1 MNPLK
6 ALNDFGQTVYMD
18 EIRRSMITS
27 GQLAQLITDDG
38 LRGVTSNPAIFEKAI
53 AQTEDYKEAIVKAVQ
68 DGQGVEAIYENL
80 VIEDIQMA
88 ADVFRKQYD
97 DSDGRYGYISLEVSP
112 KLAEDTQGTI
122 KEARHLHQRLGRP
135 NVFIKVPSTKA
146 GLPAIRQLISDGI
159 SVNVTLIFGLDRY
172 REVVEAYISGLEAR
186 AAKGENLSRVF
197 SVASFFLSR
206 MDVLLDPMLEQAGA
220 KDLMG
225 KTAVANAKV
234 AYSIYQELFGSERWK
249 VLEAKG
255 ARPQPLLWAS
265 TSTKNP
271 SYSDTMYVEPLIGEN
286 TINTMPTD
294 TIKAY
299 RDHGQPASRI
309 TEGLDEAKA
318 VLAKI
323 SSLGIDLDKATQQLE
338 DEGVQKFIKPF
349 ESLMKTLEAATK
361 VPA

>member
-6 ALNDFGQTVYMD
+6 KLNDFGQTVYMD
-18 EIRRSMITS
+18 EIRRSMISS
-27 GQLAQLITDDG
+27 GQLAQLITEDG

-53 AQTEDYKEAIVKAVQ
+53 AQTGDYKEAISKAVQ
-68 DGQGVEAIYENL
+68 AGKDVSAIYEDL

-88 ADVFRKQYD
+88 ADVFGKQYD

-112 KLAEDTQGTI
+112 KLAYDTEGTI
-122 KEARHLHQRLGRP
+122 AEARHLHKRLARP
-135 NVFIKVPSTKA
+135 NVFIKVPSTKE
-146 GLPAIRQLISDGI
+146 GLPAIKHLISEGI

-172 REVVEAYISGLEAR
+172 RDVVEAYIAGLEAR

-206 MDVLLDPMLEQAGA
+206 MDVLLDPMLEKAGGQ
-220 KDLMG
+220 DLMG
-225 KTAVANAKV
+225 QAAVANAKV
-234 AYSIYQELFGSERWK
+234 AYSIYQELFSTPRWK
-249 VLEAKG
+249 ALETKG

-271 SYSDTMYVEPLIGEN
+271 NYSDTMYVEPLIGEN

-294 TIKAY
+294 TMKAY
-299 RDHGQPASRI
+299 RDHGNPASRI
-309 TEGLDEAKA
+309 TEGLDD
-318 VLAKI
+318 AKI
-323 SSLGIDLDKATQQLE
+323 MLGKIEALGIDLGKATQQLE
-338 DEGVQKFIKPF
+338 DEGVEKFIKPF